1 MSHGGHN
8 HGDNVEIVIRME
20 GETDEEFQWR
30 QEHAAMHAK
39 HKGHDVM
46 HAEMFIIFIIV
57 LAIAQIILIVWKQ
70 RHFKSYQL
78 MTTLGLWLIPFSI
91 SLAKSYYRFV
101 FTWIIFTAVTGY
113 IYLQSTQN
121 QISMSTP
128 RRVYKWF
135 LFLHQLSYILGIV
148 GYLILMATIMGL
160 NLIFSIKT
168 STSMDTG
175 LYLLFYGL
183 YYGVLGRDVAHVC
196 TDRMAC
202 KVGYFTHEGLPK
214 KVLED
219 DVCAVCGNKIYKG
232 GLEVSVPDDDV
243 DEPMRNERV
252 YTLSCNHSFHE
263 FCIRGWV
270 VVGKLQ
276 TCPYCKE
283 KVDLKRMFKN
293 PWEKP
298 HLFFGQLLDWI
309 RYLVA
314 WQPLIITIVQG
325 INKVLGLE

>member
-1 MSHGGHN
+1 MSHNGHD
-8 HGDNVEIVIRME
+8 HGDIEIVVRRE

-30 QEHAAMHAK
+30 VEHAAMHAK
-39 HKGHDVM
+39 HRGHDAM

-57 LAIAQIILIVWKQ
+57 LAVAQIILVLWKKK
-70 RHFKSYQL
+70 HFKSYQL
-78 MTTLGLWLIPFSI
+78 ATTLGLWLVPFTV
-91 SLAKSYYRFV
+91 SLYKSYYRFV
-101 FTWIIFTAVTGY
+101 FIWTIFTIVTGY
-113 IYLQSTQN
+113 YFIQSTKA

-128 RRVYKWF
+128 RQVYRWF
-135 LFLHQLSYILGIV
+135 LIIHQLSYILGIV
-148 GYLILMATIMGL
+148 GYLILMATIIGL
-160 NLIFSIKT
+160 NLIFAIKT
-168 STSMDTG
+168 STSMDWG
-175 LYLLFYGL
+175 IYLLFYGL
-183 YYGVLGRDVAHVC
+183 YYGVLGRDVAHMC

-202 KVGYFTHEGLPK
+202 KIGYFTHEGLPK
-214 KVLED
+214 KVLEEG
-219 DVCAVCGNKIYKG
+219 VCAICGNKISSITEQID
-232 GLEVSVPDDDV
+232 LADSEI
-243 DEPMRNERV
+243 DEPMKNERA

-325 INKVLGLE
+325 INKFFGLE